1 MTAFFVCKYT
11 ERGDSVA
18 YSNSKGLIALPTAY
32 DKKDGY
38 TYKKLS
44 YQFIQPNGGI
54 SITPK
59 QMQDID
65 SYRNGNGILKRTVL
79 DNAPTQIEWNTPY
92 LTYEDK
98 CKLIHQIRE
107 GYRQGGGVYKARKI
121 RIRYYNDWED
131 DYDTGTFY
139 MPDVQFQYGGLY
151 HGAPLYLPIRL
162 AAVEY

>member
-1 MTAFFVCKYT
+1 M
-11 ERGDSVA
+11 A

-32 DKKDGY
+32 SKDGGY
-38 TYKKLS
+38 TFKKLS
-44 YQFIQPNGGI
+44 YRFIQPNGGI

-79 DNAPTQIEWNTPY
+79 KNAPTKIEWNTPY

-98 CKLIHQIRE
+98 CRLIHQIKE
-107 GYRQGGGVYKARKI
+107 GYRQGIGLYKARKI
-121 RIRYYNDWED
+121 RIRYYNDWDD

-151 HGAPLYLPIRL
+151 HGAPMYLPIRL
-162 AAVEY
+162 AAIEY